1 MKMENNNELT
11 KLQGRVC
18 VGAYRYLRSI
28 ETELNETDETEKN
41 KKEFSEAYREYTRF
55 IGDEKE
61 LPADIEEKAEEIVN
75 TCKENGFF
83 ISRFWERRL
92 TPDIK
97 VKYGDFSLI
106 DCDNKQFDYSILIE
120 DNHGNQTEFAK
131 IQVDDGNWTA
141 FSLAGDYLEDFD
153 DLTARVGGR
162 VYDIGDTELL
172 NLWDPFDRDNIIVDE
187 NNVLTVDS
195 YTGVYNLLAF
205 SSDNEWMRFA
215 LTTPAYTNSL
225 KNYAFRDIAEFQS
238 FFGGMTEEEFI
249 DTIDVRDDAEAD
261 DDDSVRKFKNH
272 DYKFISQVCSE
283 SVSENEICGPE
294 WVYNELGLGLPV
306 ICMYESS
313 ILANKEYAAEELIH
327 AYDGFGYEEVKSII
341 NTDDVIVCD
350 IKNGYTG
357 DKTIGPGEGALNV
370 TFNVM
375 HRWLTDEEYADYIEE
390 FNQTRHSTFASVY
403 FIYSML
409 VLYRMCNHYNDEAV
423 AWLKKHMDTLDSSSE
438 QVKEYVNSGKVN
450 RDVLKEVLY
459 YRGYY
464 TE

>member
-1 MKMENNNELT
+1 MGNNNKLT

-18 VGAYRYLRSI
+18 VWAYRYLRSL
-28 ETELNETDETEKN
+28 EAELNETDETKKN
-41 KKEFSEAYREYTRF
+41 KKEFSKAYREYTRF

-61 LPADIEEKAEEIVN
+61 LPADIKEKAEEIVN
-75 TCKENGFF
+75 TCKENRFF

-106 DCDNKQFDYSILIE
+106 DCDNQQFDYSILIE

-131 IQVDDGNWTA
+131 IHVKDKNWTA
-141 FSLAGDYLEDFD
+141 FSLSGGDLEDFAA
-153 DLTARVGGR
+153 LIARVGGKT
-162 VYDIGDTELL
+162 YDIGDTELL
-172 NLWDPFDRDNIIVDE
+172 NLWDPFDRDNIIMDE

-195 YTGVYNLLAF
+195 YTGIYNLLAF

-215 LTTPAYTNSL
+215 LTTPAYTDVL
-225 KNYAFRDIAEFQS
+225 KTYAFKDIVEFQS

-249 DTIDVRDDAEAD
+249 DAIDVRDDAEAD
-261 DDDSVRKFKNH
+261 DDDSVRKFKSH
-272 DYKFISQVCSE
+272 DYKFISAVCSE
-283 SVSENEICGPE
+283 LVPEDEICGPE
-294 WVYNELGLGLPV
+294 WVYSELGLGLPS

-313 ILANKEYAAEELIH
+313 ILENKEEAAKELLH

-357 DKTIGPGEGALNV
+357 NKTIGPGDGALNPAFE
-370 TFNVM
+370 TM

-409 VLYRMCNHYNDEAV
+409 VLYRMCKHYNDEAV
-423 AWLKKHMDTLDSSSE
+423 AWMKKHMDELDDSSE
-438 QVKEYVNSGKVN
+438 KVKEYVNTGKV
-450 RDVLKEVLY
+450 DSEVVKEILY

>member
-1 MKMENNNELT
+1 MENNNELT

-18 VGAYRYLRSI
+18 VWAYRYLRSL

-55 IGDEKE
+55 IGNEKE
-61 LPADIEEKAEEIVN
+61 LSADIKEKAEEIVN
-75 TCKENGFF
+75 ACKENGFF

-106 DCDNKQFDYSILIE
+106 DCDNQQFDYSILIE
-120 DNHGNQTEFAK
+120 DNHGNQKEFAK
-131 IQVDDGNWTA
+131 IQVDDENWTA
-141 FSLAGDYLEDFD
+141 FSLAGEDIEDFAV
-153 DLTARVGGR
+153 LIARVGGKT
-162 VYDIGDTELL
+162 YDIGDTELL
-172 NLWDPFDRDNIIVDE
+172 NLWDPFDRDNIIMDE

-205 SSDNEWMRFA
+205 SSDNEWMKFA
-215 LTTPAYTNSL
+215 LTAPAYTDSIR
-225 KNYAFRDIAEFQS
+225 NYAFRDIAEFQS

-249 DTIDVRDDAEAD
+249 DAIDVRDDAEAD

-294 WVYNELGLGLPV
+294 WVYNELGSGLTD
-306 ICMYESS
+306 ICVYDSS
-313 ILANKEYAAEELIH
+313 ILENKEDAVKELLH

-350 IKNGYTG
+350 IKNGYIG
-357 DKTIGPGEGALNV
+357 EKSLGPGPEV
-370 TFNVM
+370 PSTTFETI
-375 HRWLTDEEYADYIEE
+375 HRWLTDEEYDDYIEE
-390 FNQTRHSTFASVY
+390 FNQTNHSTFASVY
-403 FIYSML
+403 FIYNML

-423 AWLKKHMDTLDSSSE
+423 AWLKKHMDELDGSSE
-438 QVKEYVNSGKVN
+438 KVKEYVNTGKV
-450 RDVLKEVLY
+450 DSDGVKEILY